1 MSKYEVRGKNV
12 LITGAA
18 SGIGREFSSLFA
30 ADGANLVLDDLP
42 AKKEVLAQWAKELAD
57 KYKVNTWS
65 FHIDLSTENGPEQ
78 LYASAKAAAGSI
90 DVLMNDA
97 GTLEYGNF
105 ADIDYAR
112 QVFMVKTNALALFKL
127 TWLAL
132 QDMKQTGSGRIINL
146 SSCSAFQ
153 PTIYHA
159 AYGASKAF
167 VQSLSEAVNAE
178 LSGTGIKVFAF
189 CPPYT
194 KTPLLKAANLP
205 EKLRWFAVSGLWDP
219 AVIAKQ
225 GYKAFK
231 QGKTVFI
238 PGPINWLMHSVVVRL
253 TPHNLL
259 NVISKTMMRE

>member
-1 MSKYEVRGKNV
+1 MSKYEVKGKNV

-18 SGIGREFSSLFA
+18 SGIGREFSKLFA

-42 AKKEVLAQWAKELAD
+42 AKKEVLAQWAKELAA
-57 KYKVNTWS
+57 KYNINTWS
-65 FHIDLSTENGPEQ
+65 FSIDLSTENGPEQ
-78 LYASAKAAAGSI
+78 LYASAREAAGSI

-105 ADIDYAR
+105 SEIDYAR

-132 QDMKQTGSGRIINL
+132 QDMKKAGGGRIINM
-146 SSCSAFQ
+146 SSCAAFQ
-153 PTIYHA
+153 PTLYHA

-167 VQSLSEAVNAE
+167 VQNLSETVNAE

-189 CPPYT
+189 SPPYT
-194 KTPLLKAANLP
+194 RTPLLKAGNLP
-205 EKLRWFAVSGLWDP
+205 EKLRWFAISGLWDP

-231 QGKTVFI
+231 QGKTMFI
-238 PGPINWLMHSVVVRL
+238 PGPMNWLMHSVIVRL
-253 TPHNLL
+253 TPHSLL
-259 NVISKTMMRE
+259 NMTSKLMMKG

>member
-18 SGIGREFSSLFA
+18 SGIGREFCSLFA
-30 ADGANLVLDDLP
+30 ADGANLALDDLP
-42 AKKEVLAQWAKELAD
+42 AEKEVLAQWAKELAD
-57 KYKVNTWS
+57 KYNVNTWS

-78 LYASAKAAAGSI
+78 LYASAKAAAGPI
-90 DVLMNDA
+90 DVLMNNA

-112 QVFMVKTNALALFKL
+112 QVSMVKTNALALLKL

-132 QDMKQTGSGRIINL
+132 QDMKKAGSGRIINL

-159 AYGASKAF
+159 VYGASKAF

-178 LSGTGIKVFAF
+178 LSDSGIKVFAF
-189 CPPYT
+189 SPPYT

-205 EKLRWFAVSGLWDP
+205 EKLRWFAISGLWDP

-231 QGKTVFI
+231 QGKTTFI
-238 PGPINWLMHSVVVRL
+238 PGPVNWLMHSVIVRL

-259 NVISKTMMRE
+259 NMISKLMMKG

>member
-57 KYKVNTWS
+57 KYKINAWT
-65 FHIDLSTENGPEQ
+65 FHIDLSTEDGPEQ
-78 LYASAKAAAGSI
+78 LYASARAAAGSI

-97 GTLEYGNF
+97 GTLEYGDF

-132 QDMKQTGSGRIINL
+132 QDMKKAGSGRIINL

-153 PTIYHA
+153 PTLYHA

-167 VQSLSEAVNAE
+167 VQSLSETVNAE

-189 CPPYT
+189 SPSYT

-205 EKLRWFAVSGLWDP
+205 EKLRWFSISGLWDP
-219 AVIAKQ
+219 AVIAQQ
-225 GYKAFK
+225 GYTAFK
-231 QGKTVFI
+231 QGKTIFI
-238 PGPINWLMHSVVVRL
+238 PGPINWLMHSVIVRL

-259 NVISKTMMRE
+259 NMISKIMMKE

>member
-1 MSKYEVRGKNV
+1 MSKYEVKGKNV

-18 SGIGREFSSLFA
+18 SGIGREFSKLFA
-30 ADGANLVLDDLP
+30 ADGANLVLDDMP
-42 AKKEVLAQWAKELAD
+42 AKKEALAQLAKELAD
-57 KYKVNTWS
+57 KYNINTWS

-78 LYASAKAAAGSI
+78 LYASAKEAAGSI

-105 ADIDYAR
+105 TDIDYTR

-132 QDMKQTGSGRIINL
+132 HDMKKAGSGRIINM

-153 PTIYHA
+153 PTLYHA

-167 VQSLSEAVNAE
+167 VQNLSETVNAE
-178 LSGTGIKVFAF
+178 LSGTAIKVFAF
-189 CPPYT
+189 SPPYT
-194 KTPLLKAANLP
+194 NTPLLKASNLP
-205 EKLRWFAVSGLWDP
+205 KKLRWFAISGLWDP
-219 AVIAKQ
+219 AVIARQ

-231 QGKTVFI
+231 QGKAIFI
-238 PGPINWLMHSVVVRL
+238 PGPMNWLMHSVIVRL

-259 NVISKTMMRE
+259 NMTSKIMMKG